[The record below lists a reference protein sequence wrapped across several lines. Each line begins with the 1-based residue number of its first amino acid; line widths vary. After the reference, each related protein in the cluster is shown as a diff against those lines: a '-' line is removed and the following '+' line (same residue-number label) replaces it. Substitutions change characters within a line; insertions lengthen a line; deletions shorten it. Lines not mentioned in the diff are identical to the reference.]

1 MVNYTLRMAI
11 SDRFNLPE
19 FMFSYFGRV
28 DFGGD
33 LFAQWPVGIR
43 FDIGLERVPRAVNLY
58 EFTFGNAE
66 DCVLVS
72 QDWLSDDPLAEF
84 STPAERFTPLFETPG
99 VFSSASHYFQTA
111 EISPFDESQYRLTW
125 ARLPPLAFDVNRM
138 FQAIANRERG
148 GAPSIASGVYIID
161 PRSKIIMHMYDDRGL
176 DVIAYEATTLLPLYK
191 NFGEWVLD
199 NQRHR
204 IACRFENALRETSP

>member
-1 MVNYTLRMAI
+1 MAI
-11 SDRFNLPE
+11 SDPFNLPE

-43 FDIGLERVPRAVNLY
+43 FDIGLEQVSRAVKLY
-58 EFTFGNAE
+58 EFTFGTAE
-66 DCVLVS
+66 TCILVS
-72 QDWLSDDPLAEF
+72 QDWPSDYPL
-84 STPAERFTPLFETPG
+84 AERFTPLFETPG
-99 VFSSASHYFQTA
+99 VFSSPPSYFQTA

-125 ARLPPLAFDVNRM
+125 TRLPPLAFDVTRM

-148 GAPSIASGVYIID
+148 GVPSISSGVYTID

-176 DVIAYEATTLLPLYK
+176 DVIAYDAVPLLPLYK
-191 NFGEWVLD
+191 SFGEWVLE

-204 IACRFENALRETSP
+204 IAFRFENTPNQSSL